1 MLALLAGREPHPHLP
16 LIAGLAHRHTRQ
28 VAAVWRGHVTR
39 HLAGQLSDS
48 AAAGAELRNY
58 AGGVHHKG
66 GRAVDEG
73 VRGEV
78 FDLDLGEVD
87 VGLDV
92 HFDGALWQLATV
104 VFDAEKISCIVSA
117 VNTMRSLIRKITVTY

>member
-1 MLALLAGREPHPHLP
+1 MLALLAWREPHPHLP
-16 LIAGLAHRHTRQ
+16 LIAGLPHRHTRQ
-28 VAAVWRGHVTR
+28 VAAVRRGHVTR
-39 HLAGQLSDS
+39 HLAGQLGDG
-48 AAAGAELRNY
+48 AAAGAELGNY

-104 VFDAEKISCIVSA
+104 VFDAGKYVALLA
-117 VNTMRSLIRKITVTY
+117 VNTR